1 MHDHESITT
10 LHDARAHNSWTW
22 SVRSEIIAAAG
33 RACRLTA
40 RCRVVYAS
48 PLGYAL
54 SYIACVRDTTTAP
67 HERSRARGMGIPSA
81 PAPRRGDIH
90 LLNVCTTT

>member
-40 RCRVVYAS
+40 RCRAVYAS
-48 PLGYAL
+48 PPLYAL
-54 SYIACVRDTTTAP
+54 SYIACVRDTTTP
-67 HERSRARGMGIPSA
+67 PRAQPSA
-81 PAPRRGDIH
+81 RHPVRAGSTAGRYTSATV
-90 LLNVCTTT
+90 NVCTTT